1 MSDWF
6 ANYDWLRFDR
16 PGDGVLRI
24 TMPEGDNLGAVDEP
38 RHSEISRVW
47 RDVDTDE
54 PTRAAIII
62 GEGKAFS
69 AGGDL
74 AMAERM
80 MDDYDTLVRI
90 SREAREMVH
99 NMIDCQKPIV
109 SAIRGPAVGAGLVA
123 GLLADIPIASKTA
136 RLIDGHTR
144 LGVAAG
150 DHAAIIWPL
159 LCGIAKAKYYLL
171 LCEQVDGVEAERIGL
186 VARCVEDEDLEAEA
200 LRIAQRL
207 ADGPTTATR
216 WTKHTLNHWLRANDA
231 AFDAALAYEMLGFTG
246 PEPREGIAAHREKRK
261 PKFNP

>member
-1 MSDWF
+1 MSEWF
-6 ANYDWLRFDR
+6 KSYDWLRFDR
-16 PGDGVLRI
+16 PGNGVLRI
-24 TMPEGDNLGAVDEP
+24 TMPEGDNLGAVDEA
-38 RHSEISRVW
+38 RHGELSRVW

-54 PTRAAIII
+54 NTRAAIII
-62 GEGKAFS
+62 GEGRAFS

-90 SREAREMVH
+90 WREAREMVH
-99 NMIDCQKPIV
+99 NVIDCQTPIV
-109 SAIRGPAVGAGLVA
+109 SAMRGPAVGAGLVI

-159 LCGIAKAKYYLL
+159 LCGMAKAKYYLL
-171 LCEQVDGVEAERIGL
+171 LCEPVDGEEAERIGL

-200 LRIAQRL
+200 LKIAQRL
-207 ADGPTTATR
+207 ADGPKTATR
-216 WTKHTLNHWLRANDA
+216 WTKHTLNHWLRNADP
-231 AFDAALAYEMLGFTG
+231 AFDAALAFEMLGFTG
-246 PEPREGIAAHREKRK
+246 PEPREGIAAHREKRR